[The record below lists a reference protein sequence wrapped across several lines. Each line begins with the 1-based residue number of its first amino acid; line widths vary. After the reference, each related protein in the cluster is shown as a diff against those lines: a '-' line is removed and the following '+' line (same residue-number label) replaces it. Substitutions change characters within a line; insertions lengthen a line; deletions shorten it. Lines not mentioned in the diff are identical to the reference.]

1 MSFDIYTR
9 VSDEDGR
16 SGPSF
21 GSPAEQEAACRGWA
35 EQHDLEIDEVP
46 YDGNVSGAKPVE
58 ERELGR
64 LIRKVEAGASEGI
77 LVRYV
82 DRYARDMIEGA
93 MALDRI
99 VKAGGRLIAAESGFD
114 SGNLNADTRMIFNI
128 QLAIAEAQRERN
140 RENRLQGIKRAAE
153 RGVYLAC
160 QAPVGYTRLAD
171 GTIKPHA
178 ELKPLIR
185 KAFARR
191 ADGETARSIA
201 EWLRKVGGEIEVEH
215 EKTDKDTKEIKVTTV
230 RPLAKITE
238 NGVRH
243 LIKSRAYLGEG
254 TKQTGVKGK
263 TETITKAHPPLVTD
277 DQWEAAQAAGG
288 PWHPNNGRWSSQVRL
303 AGLVYCQNGHRLKT
317 GRSGDQA
324 AYLCTHADCDARASV
339 KAEWLD
345 AWVEGLITDSVI
357 AREPHVVAILEGDDR
372 YQRALEAVEEA
383 RVELGEFVDTVKV
396 TEVGKDAWI
405 RGKEARQAAL
415 DLARK
420 ALREIPK
427 KKEMYTGK
435 HPGSAERIV
444 AAMNRDANGRLV
456 SRVVVKPVGKGRRSV
471 PVAERAEIWL
481 IGAEEALDPA
491 TVQPVGDPE
500 TDAILAAAH
509 TPEALKAA
517 AAHSAAEVAATEAA
531 YEVAHTPKALRK
543 LGGAAPV
550 ELAAEHRAKE
560 GA

>member
-21 GSPAEQEAACRGWA
+21 GSPAEQEAACRRWA

-140 RENRLQGIKRAAE
+140 RENRLRGIKRAAE

-160 QAPVGYTRLAD
+160 QAPVGYTRLSD

-185 KAFARR
+185 KAFERR
-191 ADGETARSIA
+191 AEGETARSIA

-215 EKTDKDTKEIKVTTV
+215 I
-230 RPLAKITE
+230 
-238 NGVRH
+238 
-243 LIKSRAYLGEG
+243 
-254 TKQTGVKGK
+254 
-263 TETITKAHPPLVTD
+263 
-277 DQWEAAQAAGG
+277 
-288 PWHPNNGRWSSQVRL
+288 RL
-303 AGLVYCQNGHRLKT
+303 A
-317 GRSGDQA
+317 
-324 AYLCTHADCDARASV
+324 
-339 KAEWLD
+339 
-345 AWVEGLITDSVI
+345 
-357 AREPHVVAILEGDDR
+357 P
-372 YQRALEAVEEA
+372 
-383 RVELGEFVDTVKV
+383 
-396 TEVGKDAWI
+396 
-405 RGKEARQAAL
+405 
-415 DLARK
+415 
-420 ALREIPK
+420 P
-427 KKEMYTGK
+427 
-435 HPGSAERIV
+435 
-444 AAMNRDANGRLV
+444 
-456 SRVVVKPVGKGRRSV
+456 
-471 PVAERAEIWL
+471 
-481 IGAEEALDPA
+481 
-491 TVQPVGDPE
+491 
-500 TDAILAAAH
+500 
-509 TPEALKAA
+509 
-517 AAHSAAEVAATEAA
+517 
-531 YEVAHTPKALRK
+531 
-543 LGGAAPV
+543 
-550 ELAAEHRAKE
+550 
-560 GA
+560 